1 MSSLSQQIAQN
12 LLDVGAVKVSLN
24 PPFKWTSGILS
35 PVYCDNR
42 MMISFPKER
51 QQIVE
56 AFCAVLKAKGYDHN
70 VTIAGTATAAIPWAA
85 FIAQVLGLPMC
96 YIRPEPKGHGA
107 GKQIEG
113 AIPAGSRVVI
123 IEDLISTGG
132 SSVKAAQAVEREVGT
147 KVTDIFAIVSWELAL
162 AGKIFAETGIGL
174 TTLTGFTAIM
184 EEAVRRGVVSAE
196 QVAKIQ
202 SFKQDPAT
210 WAAREGITV

>member
-1 MSSLSQQIAQN
+1 MSSVSQKIAQN
-12 LLDVGAVKVSLN
+12 LLHVGAVKVRMN
-24 PPFKWTSGILS
+24 PPFQWVSGILS

-42 MMISFPKER
+42 MLISFPRER
-51 QQIVE
+51 QEIVD
-56 AFCAVLKAKGYDHN
+56 AFCALLKEKGYDKD
-70 VTIAGTATAAIPWAA
+70 VCIAGTATAAIPWAA

-132 SSVKAAQAVEREVGT
+132 SSVKAAQAVERESGI
-147 KVTDIFAIVSWELAL
+147 KVSDIFAIVSWELA
-162 AGKIFAETGIGL
+162 ASAKIFTDVAIQL

-184 EEAVRRGVVSAE
+184 EEAVGRGVITPE
-196 QVAKIQ
+196 QMQKIQ
-202 SFKQDPAT
+202 SFKQDPST
-210 WAAREGITV
+210 WATREGISL

>member
-1 MSSLSQQIAQN
+1 MPSLSQQIAQN
-12 LLDVGAVKVSLN
+12 LLSVGAVKVRIN
-24 PPFKWTSGILS
+24 PPFQWVSGILS

-42 MMISFPKER
+42 MLISFVKER
-51 QQIVE
+51 QEIVD
-56 AFCAVLKAKGYDHN
+56 AFCAVLKEKGYDKD

-113 AIPAGSRVVI
+113 TIPSGSRVVI

-132 SSVKAAQAVEREVGT
+132 SSVKAAQAVEREAGT
-147 KVTDIFAIVSWELAL
+147 KVADIFAIVSWELAASTKMFL
-162 AGKIFAETGIGL
+162 ETGIRL

-184 EEAVRRGVVSAE
+184 DEAVRSAAITPE
-196 QVAKIQ
+196 QMTKIR
-202 SFKQDPAT
+202 SFKEDPAT
-210 WAAREGITV
+210 WASREEITQ